1 MELNDFVS
9 KLWFEHNGQPCML
22 LGLPVVEDAEVLIQ
36 YPDGKFEETKMS
48 ELNPIPITRE
58 FMEKNGY
65 ENDDIFSKRHF
76 QNAPMYRIAPQ
87 TFLVIFANANVCGI
101 CVWMTFFG
109 DKTVQD
115 KFRSVAEIKYVHE
128 FQQIMWLIDKSK
140 QIIV

>member
-65 ENDDIFSKRHF
+65 ENDC
-76 QNAPMYRIAPQ
+76 A
-87 TFLVIFANANVCGI
+87 I